1 MAGKQVQ
8 HEVLSNPLISPFKI
22 PKTCTAEQL
31 NSGASIQCQSRLP
44 GNRQIILYVIS
55 NQTNAQVNAYVNL
68 LHIYLIT
75 ASNIMLRIPISRV
88 PRIA

>member
-31 NSGASIQCQSRLP
+31 NVIREPCASTRRLKTHSLVP
-44 GNRQIILYVIS
+44 SSKERYTLYSLNHLSKPILRRL
-55 NQTNAQVNAYVNL
+55 NP
-68 LHIYLIT
+68 
-75 ASNIMLRIPISRV
+75 MPISLTRKSANNTI
-88 PRIA
+88 RD